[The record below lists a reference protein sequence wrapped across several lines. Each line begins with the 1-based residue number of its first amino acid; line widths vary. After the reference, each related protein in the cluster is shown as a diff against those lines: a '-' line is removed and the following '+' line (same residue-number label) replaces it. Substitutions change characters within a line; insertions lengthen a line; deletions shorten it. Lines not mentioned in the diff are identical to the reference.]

1 MTGNIVVFGE
11 VFCIGN
17 LDDKTRE
24 LVTITAL
31 ITNQTLPQR
40 TAHTNAALN
49 VQGAITEADR
59 LPTLASHVLPMP
71 FIPSGK

>member
-1 MTGNIVVFGE
+1 MFGE

-31 ITNQTLPQR
+31 ITNQTLPQL

-49 VQGAITEADR
+49 VQGTITEADR
-59 LPTLASHVLPMP
+59 LPALASHVLPMP